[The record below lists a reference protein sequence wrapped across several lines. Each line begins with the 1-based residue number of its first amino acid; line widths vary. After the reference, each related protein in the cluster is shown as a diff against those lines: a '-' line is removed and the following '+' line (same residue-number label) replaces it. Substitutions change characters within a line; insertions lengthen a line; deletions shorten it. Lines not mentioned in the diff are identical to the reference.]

1 MDLQL
6 IHFST
11 QNYII
16 LTKKQVYS
24 FEKREKCNIVK
35 EKSMKMA
42 VLFLK
47 EYFEKKKKKEILSG
61 ALRNEKFSNIMI
73 LYLSIYLG

>member
-47 EYFEKKKKKEILSG
+47 EYFEKKKEILSG
-61 ALRNEKFSNIMI
+61 ALWNEKFSNIMI